1 MQKQYW
7 KDQNDKYQIQFND
20 YNNKLKQ
27 GNIMNLFEA
36 NKKRLLIKW
45 NNAQIEAID
54 CEILYLEEVLNTT
67 THGRD
72 IDNLHSSIKKRK
84 EEIADLVEMQTE
96 LIK

>member
-7 KDQNDKYQIQFND
+7 KDQHDKYEKQFND

-27 GNIMNLFEA
+27 GNIMNIEA

-54 CEILYLEEVLNTT
+54 CEILYLEEVLKTT
-67 THGRD
+67 THGMD
-72 IDNLHSSIKKRK
+72 IDNLNSSIKKRK
-84 EEIADLVEMQTE
+84 EEIADLVEVQAE